1 MFSLMQQAEFKK
13 KREPKTSRMTREDP
27 GEGGEGRVNGGRMV
41 EDGLMFKAYMEAWP
55 SW

>member
-13 KREPKTSRMTREDP
+13 KREPQTSRMTRQNP
-27 GEGGEGRVNGGRMV
+27 GEGVEGRVNSGRMV